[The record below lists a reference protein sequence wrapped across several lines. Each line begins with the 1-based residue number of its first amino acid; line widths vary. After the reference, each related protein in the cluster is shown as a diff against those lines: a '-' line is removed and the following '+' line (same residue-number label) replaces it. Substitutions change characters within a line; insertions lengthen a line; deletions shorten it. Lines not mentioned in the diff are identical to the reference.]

1 MSLEKIFNKLQKG
14 KELNNSDKQYVVNAY
29 YDGELDNSPLI
40 SSIEDNDYGIIV
52 VPNFANQDYG
62 YAFDITGLYN
72 QSTNSYEYEQP
83 YKVRKMVRVYTEV
96 EWNRVLS

>member
-1 MSLEKIFNKLQKG
+1 MSLERIFNKLNKG
-14 KELNNSDKQYVVNAY
+14 KELNNAEKYYIANAY
-29 YDGELDNSPLI
+29 FDNKLDESPLV
-40 SSIEDNDYGIIV
+40 SSVDDRDYYIVV

-83 YKVRKMVRVYTEV
+83 YKVRKKVRVYTEI
-96 EWNRVLS
+96 EWDKVLS

>member
-1 MSLEKIFNKLQKG
+1 MSLEKIFNKLHKG

-29 YDGELDNSPLI
+29 Y
-40 SSIEDNDYGIIV
+40 
-52 VPNFANQDYG
+52 NQDYG